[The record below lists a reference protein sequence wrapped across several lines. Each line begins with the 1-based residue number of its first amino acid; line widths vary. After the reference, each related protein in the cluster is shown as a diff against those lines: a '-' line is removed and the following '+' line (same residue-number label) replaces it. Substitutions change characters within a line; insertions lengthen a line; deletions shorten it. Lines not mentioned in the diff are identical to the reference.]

1 MKKFVSWFAEN
12 HVAAN
17 LLMVFMLLAGAITAM
32 TMKMEVFPESTLD
45 QISITTSYPG
55 ASPAE
60 VEEAVVRRIE
70 ERVAGLA
77 GIKKIESNAREGSG
91 TVILEV
97 MKGWDLKN
105 LLDDVKAEVDRIT
118 TFPEEAEKPV
128 VREMIRQVFV
138 IMLAV
143 YGDAPEKTIKHL
155 AEKIKDDITNLPGI
169 TLAQVSG
176 VRTSEIHIE
185 VSEKTLRQYGLT
197 LGRVAQA
204 VRSASL
210 DLPAGSIKTAGSE
223 ILIRTKGRRYH
234 AGDYRDIPVITK
246 ADGSV
251 VTLDQVAELRD
262 GFEDVDRFA
271 RFNGK
276 PAALIQVYRVAEQ
289 RALDVANT
297 VKKYV
302 EKIKD
307 TLPAGVEIAIP
318 RDMSQ
323 VLKSRINLLLKNMG
337 IGLILVIII
346 LGLFMNIRLAFWV
359 TMGIPVSFAISLWL
373 LPKFDITLNMMS
385 LFAYIMVLGIV
396 VDDAII
402 VGENV
407 FRKQEAGYPPLKAA
421 VEGTLEVGRPVVFA
435 VLTTVAAFYPLLL
448 GSGRMGKV
456 MSNIPFVVILV
467 LMGSLV
473 ESLMILPS
481 HLARSKA
488 AAKMSR
494 RKGKGRNPIDRGLK
508 AFIRGPYFRFLRLCI
523 RWRYATVALSISLL
537 LLAAGIWQ
545 GGLVRFT
552 FFPRVQGDTMI
563 CTVTMP
569 AGVPV
574 SRTVDVVTHL
584 EEAAQKA
591 MGKLDRERPPGA
603 PPLLESIQSIVGSA
617 GGRGPG
623 SGGAAVG
630 GHLAQVIVRLI
641 DSELREMSTFEIG
654 NLWRKEAVPIPDA
667 DSVSFATYLFRAG
680 NPIEVHLSHDHNDL
694 LLAAAEELKNELGQY
709 PGVFDI
715 SDSFLAGKPEMQLK
729 LRPAARPLGLTLED
743 LARQVRHAFYGAEA
757 LRFQR
762 GEDEV
767 KVLVRYPESER
778 KSLAHVEEMR
788 IRTPGGSAV
797 PFSKVAEVKMDK
809 GYASIERTQRLRV
822 IKVTADVDE
831 ETANAN
837 EIRADLEKRVLP
849 ELQARFPD
857 LRYTM
862 EGEGKE
868 QKESLAD
875 VIRGFGIA
883 LFCIYALLAIPFRSF
898 TQPLIVMCAIPFGLL
913 GALLGH
919 MITGY
924 NLTVVSLFGMV
935 GLSGVVVNDSLVLVH
950 ATNRIRD
957 NGATTFEA
965 ILKGTALRFRAI
977 ILTSLTTF
985 GGLTPML
992 LERSLQARFLIPM
1005 AVSLGFGVLFAT
1017 AITLILIPCGY
1028 VILDDIHGV
1037 LSFIKERLSL
1047 TTKPAELESDQ

>member
-1 MKKFVSWFAEN
+1 MKNFVAWFAEN

-17 LLMVFMLLAGAITAM
+17 LLMLFMLLAGAITAL

-60 VEEAVVRRIE
+60 VEEAVIRRIE

-77 GIKKIESNAREGSG
+77 GLKKIESTAREGSG

-97 MKGWDLKN
+97 MKGWDLEN
-105 LLDDVKAEVDRIT
+105 LLDGVKAEVDRIT

-155 AEKIKDDITNLPGI
+155 AEKVKDDITNLPGI

-176 VRTSEIHIE
+176 VRTGEIHIE
-185 VSEKTLRQYGLT
+185 VSEKTLRQYGVT
-197 LGRVAQA
+197 LGQVAEA
-204 VRSASL
+204 VRRASL

-234 AGDYRDIPVITK
+234 ARDYRDIPVITRG
-246 ADGSV
+246 DGSV
-251 VTLDQVAELRD
+251 VTLGRIAELQD

-276 PAALIQVYRVAEQ
+276 PAALVQVYRVADQ

-307 TLPAGVEIAIP
+307 TMPAGVEIAIT

-337 IGLILVIII
+337 IGLVLVIII

-359 TMGIPVSFAISLWL
+359 TLGIPVSFAISLWL
-373 LPKFDITLNMMS
+373 LPQFDVTLNMMS

-421 VEGTLEVGRPVVFA
+421 VEGTLEVGRPVIFA

-448 GSGRMGKV
+448 GSGGMGKV

-481 HLARSKA
+481 HLAGSKA

-494 RKGKGRNPIDRGLK
+494 RKGKGENPIDRGLK

-537 LLAAGIWQ
+537 LLAVGIWQ

-552 FFPRVQGDTMI
+552 FFPRVEGDTMI

-591 MGKLDRERPPGA
+591 LGKLDRERPAGA

-623 SGGAAVG
+623 SGGASVG

-641 DSELREMSTFEIG
+641 DSELRQMSTFEIG
-654 NLWRKEAVPIPDA
+654 NLWRKEAGPIPDA
-667 DSVSFATYLFRAG
+667 ESVSFAAYLFRAG
-680 NPIEVHLSHDHNDL
+680 NPVEVHLSHDNNDL
-694 LLAAAEELKNELGQY
+694 LLAAAEGLKNELGQY

-715 SDSFLAGKPEMQLK
+715 GDSFLAGKPEMQLK
-729 LRPAARPLGLTLED
+729 LRPVARPLGLTLED

-778 KSLAHVEEMR
+778 KSLGHVEEMR
-788 IRTPGGSAV
+788 IRAPGGSGV
-797 PFSKVAEVKMDK
+797 PFSQVAEVKMDR

-862 EGEGKE
+862 EGEGRE

-875 VIRGFGIA
+875 VIRGFAIA

-898 TQPLIVMCAIPFGLL
+898 TQPLIVMFAIPFGLL

-919 MITGY
+919 MVTGY

-992 LERSLQARFLIPM
+992 LEKSLQANFLIPM
-1005 AVSLGFGVLFAT
+1005 AISLGFGVLFAT

-1028 VILDDIHGV
+1028 VILDDIHG
-1037 LSFIKERLSL
+1037 LISSIKGGVYLAPR
-1047 TTKPAELESDQ
+1047 PADPKSDQ